1 MCLPGIV
8 TDPGMSAATMTTT
21 INADRERQAIEMA
34 AMWKGLVRDRVTAN
48 LTAHVQTPDANF
60 HLPLFQML
68 QQERTSTSSMREPR
82 ASTDLQPEEPTGIT
96 SLVRTNPQPIGDAAA
111 NRWGQ
116 AVDPVHKSCM
126 FNMMLSR
133 NGGTNETTSG
143 GVVSGDACP
152 EIN

>member
-1 MCLPGIV
+1 MFLPGIA
-8 TDPGMSAATMTTT
+8 TDPGMYAATMTTT
-21 INADRERQAIEMA
+21 INADREQQAIEMA
-34 AMWKGLVRDRVTAN
+34 GMYKGWARDRVTAN
-48 LTAHVQTPDANF
+48 LTAHVQQPDTNF

-68 QQERTSTSSMREPR
+68 QQERTSTSAMSEPR

-96 SLVRTNPQPIGDAAA
+96 SLVRTNPQPIDDPAA
-111 NRWGQ
+111 NRWMQ
-116 AVDPVHKSCM
+116 AVDPVHISGM

-133 NGGTNETTSG
+133 NRGTNETTSG